1 MGKYVDIPAIVQ
13 VIGGIY
19 LDPSLLDLTDKYNL
33 CKHDFTERFH
43 KMIFGTIFQLHA
55 LGAKEITI
63 STIEDYLK
71 DKPENEALFVKN
83 NGEKWLTELSQI
95 TKPEAFDYYYGRVKK
110 LSLLRAYHNCGID
123 VKDIYDDDEIFDTK
137 KIKEQGEWLDEH
149 SMADISKRIDEKI
162 DRIKAEYTGEEFK
175 KPRQAGEGI
184 EELLQ
189 SLKENPDFGV
199 PLYGDL
205 VNTVTRGARLG
216 KFYLRSAPSGVGKA
230 LPNSTVIPTPEGY
243 KKVGKVK
250 IGDYLFDA
258 FGKPTKVLAVYPQGL
273 KRIWEVEFSDGRKA
287 QCCEEHLWSYCTT
300 EQSETQKEN
309 RQFYTSTTKGLLA
322 RITRAATPEYQI
334 LVPMQKAV
342 QYPEKEFSANPYK
355 VGLFWGDKN
364 TVHFDGLP
372 QGYLCGS
379 IEQRQALLD
388 GILEGGGVV
397 NKEAKKIS
405 FQTVSSTFRD
415 EIAELAHGLGYKTK
429 QSEIYQANLPISY
442 LIEIFDKENNSFNS
456 IVKIAPTDKYEEMT
470 CFYVDNEEH
479 LFLTNDYIVTH
490 NTRSMLAD
498 AAYISCCS
506 MWDADKNEWV
516 LLESQQ
522 PTFYI
527 TTEQRLDEIQTMLLA
542 FIAGVDEDKILESRC
557 TEEEQE
563 RLQMATGII
572 SQSPLYIE
580 EMPDFSM
587 DDVENQVKRGI
598 RDHNARYI
606 FLDYIH
612 SSIKI
617 LEEITRRTGGIKLRE
632 DSILFMIAIKLK
644 DICVQNDVFI
654 LSSTQL
660 NASYVDATEPDQNL
674 LRGAKSIAD
683 KIDSGWHILSVT
695 NDDLAA
701 LAIDENDPNRP
712 THKLAF
718 YKNRRGKYK
727 SVYLWCRANLS
738 QCKLFPAFA
747 TTYDYKPIKMDKTKV
762 AVDKSKGYEWN

>member
-43 KMIFGTIFQLHA
+43 KMIFGTLFQLHA

-71 DKPENEALFVKN
+71 DKPESEALFVQN
-83 NGEKWLTELSQI
+83 NGEKWLTELKQI

-123 VKDIYDDDEIFDTK
+123 VRDIYDDDEIFDTK

-149 SMADISKRIDEKI
+149 TMADIAKRVDEKI

-175 KPRQAGEGI
+175 KPRQAGEGL
-184 EELLQ
+184 EELIK

-216 KFYLRSAPSGVGKA
+216 KFYLRSSSAG
-230 LPNSTVIPTPEGY
+230 
-243 KKVGKVK
+243 
-250 IGDYLFDA
+250 
-258 FGKPTKVLAVYPQGL
+258 FGKSRT
-273 KRIWEVEFSDGRKA
+273 
-287 QCCEEHLWSYCTT
+287 
-300 EQSETQKEN
+300 
-309 RQFYTSTTKGLLA
+309 
-322 RITRAATPEYQI
+322 
-334 LVPMQKAV
+334 
-342 QYPEKEFSANPYK
+342 
-355 VGLFWGDKN
+355 
-364 TVHFDGLP
+364 
-372 QGYLCGS
+372 
-379 IEQRQALLD
+379 
-388 GILEGGGVV
+388 
-397 NKEAKKIS
+397 
-405 FQTVSSTFRD
+405 
-415 EIAELAHGLGYKTK
+415 
-429 QSEIYQANLPISY
+429 
-442 LIEIFDKENNSFNS
+442 
-456 IVKIAPTDKYEEMT
+456 
-470 CFYVDNEEH
+470 
-479 LFLTNDYIVTH
+479 
-490 NTRSMLAD
+490 MLAD

-506 MWDADKNEWV
+506 MWDSDQEKWI

-522 PTFYI
+522 PTFFI

-557 TEEEQE
+557 TDEEQD
-563 RLQMATGII
+563 RLQMAAGII
-572 SQSPLYIE
+572 AQSPLYIE

-598 RDHNARYI
+598 RDHGARYI

-632 DSILFMIAIKLK
+632 DSVLFMIAIKLK

-660 NASYVDATEPDQNL
+660 NAGYVDSTEPDQNL

-683 KIDSGWHILSVT
+683 RDNSLKVINRLIRKRNKWKKL
-695 NDDLAA
+695 LAWSKK
-701 LAIDENDPNRP
+701 
-712 THKLAF
+712 KL
-718 YKNRRGKYK
+718 
-727 SVYLWCRANLS
+727 
-738 QCKLFPAFA
+738 
-747 TTYDYKPIKMDKTKV
+747 KV
-762 AVDKSKGYEWN
+762 